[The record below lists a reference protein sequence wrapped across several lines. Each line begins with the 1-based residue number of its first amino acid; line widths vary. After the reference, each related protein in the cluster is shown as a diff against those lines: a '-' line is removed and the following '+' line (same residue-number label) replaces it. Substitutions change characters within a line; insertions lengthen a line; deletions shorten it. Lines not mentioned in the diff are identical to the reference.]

1 MGHISDGSALELLI
15 AEPRHDVSQDFCDF
29 GRAKIPAQSKV
40 TMQRFRELIVGIR
53 ERYPSDAFFAD
64 FEDSCR
70 LAIKRKHYRC
80 YNDAMMLLDDESW
93 RILREKA
100 IEHFGTERK
109 GQQKQGFF
117 NQLNEAFAFRYLL
130 RRGFEDIRFIKE
142 TKAKT
147 PDISFVDRGMD
158 SYCEVKTVG
167 ISDDEIERRATRG
180 VIDCGVY
187 FNLSAGFQRKLSE
200 DIDRAWEQIRA
211 AGENGIV
218 FILVRFDDIALH
230 HHRRYRQQLTEF
242 CRTRGF
248 ENLVIK
254 IDHRGNRGIR
264 IKHKLAVNARG
275 HDP

>member
-1 MGHISDGSALELLI
+1 
-15 AEPRHDVSQDFCDF
+15 
-29 GRAKIPAQSKV
+29 
-40 TMQRFRELIVGIR
+40 MQRFRELVAGIR
-53 ERYPSDAFFAD
+53 ERYPSDMFFAD
-64 FEDSCR
+64 FEDLCR
-70 LAIKRKHYRC
+70 DAIKRKHYRC
-80 YNDAMMLLDDESW
+80 YNDALMLLDDESW
-93 RILREKA
+93 SILREKA
-100 IEHFGTERK
+100 IEHFGNERK

-130 RRGFEDIRFIKE
+130 RRGFEDVRFIKE

-167 ISDDEIERRATRG
+167 ISDDEIERRETRG

-187 FNLSAGFQRKLSE
+187 FNLSAGFHCKLLE
-200 DIDRAWEQIRA
+200 DIDRAWEQIRSV
-211 AGENGIV
+211 GENGIV

-242 CRTRGF
+242 CRTREF

-254 IDHRGNRGIR
+254 MDHRGNRVIR
-264 IKHKLAVNARG
+264 IKHQLVATARR
-275 HDP
+275 P